1 MAQAKRSS
9 KRKRRKIA
17 LPAMGAAGVSLA
29 LTGGAAAASAPIMD
43 RQLHSYFPGHEIT
56 LGEEEM
62 SDVSLA
68 TFFAFDH
75 ENRKSIKDEIQLA
88 RACGRCGGGRCAGA
102 GRCGGGRCAVARC
115 GGARCA
121 VARCGVARC
130 GVARCAGCRGCGVG
144 WGCSCSCCASWGNC
158 RVC

>member
-9 KRKRRKIA
+9 KRMRRKIA
-17 LPAMGAAGVSLA
+17 LPAVGAAGVSLA
-29 LTGGAAAASAPIMD
+29 LTGAASAASAPIMD

-62 SDVSLA
+62 FDVSLA
-68 TFFAFDH
+68 TLFVFDH
-75 ENRKSIKDEIQLA
+75 ENRKSIKDEMQLA
-88 RACGRCGGGRCAGA
+88 QRACGRCGGRCAA
-102 GRCGGGRCAVARC
+102 GRCAVGRC
-115 GGARCA
+115 GVARCA
-121 VARCGVARC
+121 VARC

-144 WGCSCSCCASWGNC
+144 CSCSCCFSWGFC